1 MPRNTEFQRVIAAP
15 SVKKPTNPLPS
26 FCTKGDLW
34 KEARMLIYRNMSAV
48 NKDNEVLAAA
58 LHISCE

>member
-15 SVKKPTNPLPS
+15 SVKKPTNPLAS
-26 FCTKGDLW
+26 LRTKGDLW

-48 NKDNEVLAAA
+48 N
-58 LHISCE
+58 